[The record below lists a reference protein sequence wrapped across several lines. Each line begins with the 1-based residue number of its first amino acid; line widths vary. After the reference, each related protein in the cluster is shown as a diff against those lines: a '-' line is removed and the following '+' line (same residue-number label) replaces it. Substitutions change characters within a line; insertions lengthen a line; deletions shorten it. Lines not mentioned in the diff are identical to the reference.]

1 MCNCAYKEI
10 QRGHTVSLVPQA
22 IKALLRILF
31 KSLNCLKSGTIS
43 KSFDFQNFG
52 IKIVSNNFEIKF
64 RRAKTAENIRQFRV
78 CIGK

>member
-31 KSLNCLKSGTIS
+31 KSWNGLKSGTIS

-52 IKIVSNNFEIKF
+52 IKLFFYAVQ
-64 RRAKTAENIRQFRV
+64 RTASIQTSETAF
-78 CIGK
+78 KLTK